1 MRIESSSEFINVK
14 KSNFISNI
22 VMRIYSICKEDP
34 SFPLKT
40 KIEDVEDKISEL
52 QERIKKQDELLQQ
65 AAEIKEKTNR
75 KIINVE
81 KNNVDIQVDLLD
93 KLGSEL

>member
-1 MRIESSSEFINVK
+1 MRIDSCGESINIK

-22 VMRIYSICKEDP
+22 VMRVYAICKQDS

-40 KIEDVEDKISEL
+40 KIEDVESKILDLKEK
-52 QERIKKQDELLQQ
+52 IKKQDELLQQ
-65 AAEIKEKTNR
+65 AEEIKDKTNR
-75 KIINVE
+75 RIINIE
-81 KNNVDIQVDLLD
+81 KNNVDLQIDLLD